1 VAFVP
6 VGPLEYHGPHL
17 PLGVDP
23 LIAEGLCAR
32 TAAITG
38 GVVLPPIHVSAGV
51 LPLRFGV
58 AFDLGT
64 LRSVVRTVLED
75 LAGWDI
81 RAIVLFSGHGA
92 LDHLHV
98 MRQECDRL
106 MELHADTYALMA
118 IWNELT
124 VEVEGDI
131 HDHGAKVETSYMLEL
146 FPETVD
152 LDALSD
158 DPAADH
164 VGVYAANPRFTA
176 SRGWGAKLAEH
187 AVAGLTDRVRSMLAG
202 QRPDNWSDLRALV
215 GRLQAGDLEVHGAR
229 LADNG
234 TPVVELFNPHDQS
247 KYVTAVEAATWDGEP
262 VDPAPFVLVN
272 PSVGETG
279 TERRVGDLDPLSGF
293 YVRRNQTCRLLMNGV
308 RGDPGPHRL
317 ALELELAGV
326 MTIGAAG
333 EIDVETVE
341 TGDDD
346 G

>member
-1 VAFVP
+1 MAFVP

-38 GVVLPPIHVSAGV
+38 GVVLPPVHVSAGV
-51 LPLRFGV
+51 LPLTYGV
-58 AFDLGT
+58 PFDLDV
-64 LRSVVRTVLED
+64 LRSVVRSVLD
-75 LAGWDI
+75 NLAAWGV
-81 RAIVLFSGHGA
+81 RAIVVFSGHGA

-98 MRQECDRL
+98 MREECDRL
-106 MELHADTYALMA
+106 MDQRPDVGALTT

-124 VEVEGDI
+124 VDVDGDI

-146 FPETVD
+146 FPGTVD
-152 LDALSD
+152 LSALSD
-158 DPAADH
+158 DPEADH

-176 SRGWGAKLAEH
+176 SREWGALLVDH
-187 AVAGLTDRVRSMLAG
+187 AVGRLAGKVRSMLAG
-202 QRPDNWSDLRALV
+202 EQPDNWSDLRALIE
-215 GRLQAGDLEVHGAR
+215 RLQVGDLEVSGAR
-229 LADNG
+229 LADDG

-247 KYVTAVEAATWDGEP
+247 KYVTAVMGATWDEEP

-279 TERRVGDLDPLSGF
+279 TERTVGNLDPLSGF
-293 YVRRNQTCRLLMNGV
+293 YVRRNQTCRLLMNSV
-308 RGDPGPHRL
+308 RGDLGPHRL

-326 MTIGAAG
+326 MAIGAAG
-333 EIDVETVE
+333 EINVE
-341 TGDDD
+341 TGNDD